1 MRGIVTFEGL
11 TRALIVGAV
20 FLGPHLTGAA
30 AIAQEK
36 ACTNAAECLA
46 QQLISTI
53 PPKEKIALRPF
64 LPKETSIPAE
74 AGKRLYS
81 DITKAL
87 FDASGGRHKFIGRG
101 KMDRIWKIWEAQF
114 IGDFAK
120 FIAQSRATVEIVCD
134 VAPHSVGIELSC
146 SAFPLDKDRAVA
158 ALAVA
163 QQAFPLKSDR
173 FQMEHGLA
181 DIARRLAVSARGSDR
196 VGSVVI
202 LNTKT
207 AQQSELTAMIGGRAQ
222 TFFNR
227 RQAERRLI
235 CDRNKKAKETLQ
247 TADGTRCGN
256 SERYVLRGKLWWLD
270 DKTVELVLSLSAG
283 AGNIADE
290 RVRIDR
296 TSLPERFRERDYAKQ
311 TFYNATAVAFISR
324 NLDRDSAERAARNLA
339 RARVVA
345 QALGIRAP
353 SVKEVRTE
361 ADGVF
366 TLGKS
371 LNHGIPVAERPTA
384 PRIDGDRLEVE
395 LQARVL
401 KVGSTIRPAVKA
413 RLERVLV
420 QAMEPLRIK
429 LAAEETVHLGVFSW
443 GSDNKVV
450 RLYPNRKIPDLV
462 LRGGERLTLPREGE
476 DIIVSAPLPVQGN
489 VADHEALI
497 VLAASTA
504 LDFEKLAAMAGDSL
518 VTTAK
523 VAVTGALFFDRL
535 AKLDLSRLAVI
546 FLPYQVSKDERR
558 ARRTR

>member
-1 MRGIVTFEGL
+1 MRETIVFEGL
-11 TRALIVGAV
+11 ARALIVAAV
-20 FLGPHLTGAA
+20 FLGAQLTGSNAVARDAPCGDAA
-30 AIAQEK
+30 S
-36 ACTNAAECLA
+36 CLA
-46 QQLISTI
+46 RQLISTI
-53 PPKEKIALRPF
+53 PPNEKIALRPF

-74 AGKRLYS
+74 TGKRLYD

-87 FDASGGRHKFIGRG
+87 FDASGGHHKIIGRG
-101 KMDRIWKIWEAQF
+101 KMDQIWKIWEAQF

-120 FIAQSRATVEIVCD
+120 FIEQSRASVEIVCN

-146 SAFPLDKDRAVA
+146 SAFPIGKDKAVA

-163 QQAFPLKSDR
+163 RQAFPLKPER

-181 DIARRLAVSARGSDR
+181 DIARRLSESARGEDR

-202 LNTKT
+202 LNNKT
-207 AQQSELTAMIGGRAQ
+207 GQQSELTAMIGGQARIS
-222 TFFNR
+222 FNKL
-227 RQAERRLI
+227 QADRRLI
-235 CDRNKKAKETLQ
+235 CERDKLAKEVLQ
-247 TADGTRCGN
+247 SADGKICSD
-256 SERYVLRGKLWWLD
+256 SERYVFRGKLWWLD
-270 DKTVELVLSLSAG
+270 DKTVELELSLSSG

-296 TSLPERFRERDYAKQ
+296 QSLPERFLKRDNVERA
-311 TFYNATAVAFISR
+311 FYNATAVAFISR

-353 SVKEVRTE
+353 SVKEIRTE

-366 TLGKS
+366 TLGES
-371 LNHGIPVAERPTA
+371 LNHGIPVEERFAA
-384 PRIDGDRLEVE
+384 PRIDGDRLEVD

-413 RLERVLV
+413 RLERVLIRS
-420 QAMEPLRIK
+420 MEPLRIV
-429 LAAEETVHLGVFSW
+429 LAAEETVHLAVFSW

-450 RLYPNRKIPDLV
+450 RLYPTRKLPDLV
-462 LRGGERLTLPREGE
+462 MRGGERLTLPRDGE
-476 DIIVSAPLPVQGN
+476 DSIISAPLPVPGN

-497 VLAASTA
+497 VLAAGTA
-504 LDFEKLAAMAGDSL
+504 LDFEKLAKPAGGSL
-518 VTTAK
+518 SATAD

-546 FLPYQVSKDERR
+546 FLPYQVSKDQRR
-558 ARRTR
+558 ARATR